1 MTHSTVF
8 LAQTITFD
16 LGTAVPWKETARQCG
31 MGPLISGCAQSM
43 VSRTATLASSER
55 CRISDSTP
63 DLRNDNL
70 HINKTPGNLYALQ
83 SLRNMA
89 LDHSTI
95 AGAQASAKEGPS
107 YPLCSP
113 AGDLEHLTHKCCQ
126 TDTSSYSGCL
136 VIGDSLASFP
146 FFFFFVFF
154 PLTLATTRHK
164 VWVETD
170 IQGLRLKMGKFSW
183 VLNWESKSTAIIPS
197 ISTALNGLHIWH
209 LWSSEYQDGERGR

>member
-1 MTHSTVF
+1 M
-8 LAQTITFD
+8 
-16 LGTAVPWKETARQCG
+16 
-31 MGPLISGCAQSM
+31 
-43 VSRTATLASSER
+43 
-55 CRISDSTP
+55 
-63 DLRNDNL
+63 
-70 HINKTPGNLYALQ
+70 YAFQ

-113 AGDLEHLTHKCCQ
+113 AGDLEYLTHKCCQ

-146 FFFFFVFF
+146 HLFFS

-164 VWVETD
+164 VWVEPD
-170 IQGLRLKMGKFSW
+170 IQGLRLKMGKFS
-183 VLNWESKSTAIIPS
+183 
-197 ISTALNGLHIWH
+197 
-209 LWSSEYQDGERGR
+209 

>member
-1 MTHSTVF
+1 
-8 LAQTITFD
+8 
-16 LGTAVPWKETARQCG
+16 

-146 FFFFFVFF
+146 FFFFCFF
-154 PLTLATTRHK
+154 SSNTCYHK
-164 VWVETD
+164 A
-170 IQGLRLKMGKFSW
+170 QGLGRNRYSRPETKDGK
-183 VLNWESKSTAIIPS
+183 VQL
-197 ISTALNGLHIWH
+197 
-209 LWSSEYQDGERGR
+209 SSELRV